1 MEIRVTITGLEA
13 ALRALDATV
22 TPAALRR
29 GLAGAAHLVEGVAKV
44 KAPVDTGFLRNS
56 IGVLSVSSREAVIGV
71 GAEYGVYQ
79 EMGTRRMAARPFMR
93 PALEENRGRIAGLI
107 RDALRA
113 GG

>member
-1 MEIRVTITGLEA
+1 VEIRVEVTGVEEV
-13 ALRALDATV
+13 LRRLDGLV
-22 TPAALRR
+22 SEAALRR

-56 IGVLSVSSREAVIGV
+56 IGVLSVSSREAVVGT
-71 GAEYGVYQ
+71 GAEYGVYL